1 MSQNTIIFRV
11 YTCPVT
17 RTLKTSESGDENEFV
32 DALQPYAGEPL
43 ADQEWIEAYQKERE
57 DEERNVR
64 VLQDRLRSKLIVGKC

>member
-1 MSQNTIIFRV
+1 M
-11 YTCPVT
+11 
-17 RTLKTSESGDENEFV
+17 KTSESGDENEFV

-57 DEERNVR
+57 EEERNVR